1 MVIKI
6 LKWGNSLGV
15 RIPRSFAREA
25 GVEEGSAVDIAL
37 EGDHL
42 VIRPVRPAKYRL
54 ADMLSQVR
62 EDNIHYEISTGDA
75 VGREA
80 W

>member
-6 LKWGNSLGV
+6 LKWGNSLGL
-15 RIPRSFAREA
+15 RIPKSFVREA
-25 GVEEGSAVDIAL
+25 GVEEGSSVDIAI

-42 VIRPVRPAKYRL
+42 VIRPVRPVRYKL
-54 ADMLSQVR
+54 AEVLSMVR
-62 EDNIHYEISTGDA
+62 EDNIHYEISTGDRI
-75 VGREA
+75 GREA

>member
-1 MVIKI
+1 MVTRI
-6 LKWGNSLGV
+6 LKWGNSLGL
-15 RIPRSFAREA
+15 RLPKSFAKQA

-42 VIRPVRPAKYRL
+42 VIRPLKSKEYH
-54 ADMLSQVR
+54 LSDLLSLVR
-62 EDNIHYEISTGDA
+62 EDNLHDEICTGDPT
-75 VGREA
+75 GREV